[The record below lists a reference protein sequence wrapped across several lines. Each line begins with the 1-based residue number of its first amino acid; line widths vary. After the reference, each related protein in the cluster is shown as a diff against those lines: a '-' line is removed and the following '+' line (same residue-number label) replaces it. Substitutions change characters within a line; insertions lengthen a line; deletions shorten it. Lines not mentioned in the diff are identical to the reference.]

1 MERKLVAIAV
11 SSALALPMAAQAVEF
26 SVSGHVNR
34 AIISVDGGEN
44 DGEVQHVD
52 ADSSQTRFRFSGSEE
67 LENGATAGVHLSL
80 GGPDDWQTRQAHVSL
95 SGAFGDLTLGHA
107 EVPSDG
113 ANYPDFG
120 VAFLGGVSNSCS
132 YHAAGPACQE
142 FTPDRQGILRYDSPP
157 VGAASISASAGENE
171 FWDVAASVAG
181 SFGDAGYDLRIAY
194 VGEHDATETPMDD
207 PQDHPHQPASVTVA
221 AGDQTMASATI
232 MFGQGSTLGLAWAQD
247 HKNDNDYQFVGLSHT
262 YGDGTVGVYYKRGQE
277 DGTDGS
283 LWGVGVGHELASSVE
298 AYAGYRLM
306 EEDGAED
313 ESVLL
318 AGMRVKFN

>member
-34 AIISVDGGEN
+34 AIISVDGGDN
-44 DGEVQHVD
+44 DGDVQHVD
-52 ADSSQTRFRFSGSEE
+52 ADSSQTRFRFTGSEE
-67 LENGATAGVHLSL
+67 LESGLTAGVHLSV

-95 SGAFGDLTLGHA
+95 SGAFGGLTLGHA

-120 VAFLGGVSNSCS
+120 TAFLGGVSNSCS

-142 FTPDRQGILRYDSPP
+142 FTPDRQGILRYDSPEI
-157 VGAASISASAGENE
+157 GAVSFSTSTGEND
-171 FWDVAASVAG
+171 FWDVAASAAG
-181 SFGDAGYDLRIAY
+181 SFGDSGYDVRVAY
-194 VGEHDATETPMDD
+194 VGEFDSGAE
-207 PQDHPHQPASVTVA
+207 
-221 AGDQTMASATI
+221 GDQTMASATV
-232 MFGQGSTLGLAWAQD
+232 MLGQGSTLGAAWAQD
-247 HKNDNDYQFVGLSHT
+247 HKNDNDYQFVGVSHT

-283 LWGVGVGHELASSVE
+283 LWGVGVGHELANSVE

-306 EEDGAED
+306 EEDGADD